1 MRVIAPLDQAAAWAV
16 QGQHLT
22 VAVNLSARS
31 LGDADLPDRV
41 LAMLAARGLPSS
53 ALQFE
58 ITEEFLLADR
68 TQARAVLTKLRS
80 TGIQISIDDYGTGY
94 STLPYLRD
102 LPIDELKLDRSF
114 VFPIADDARAA
125 ALVASTISLARSL
138 GLRIVAEG
146 VETLTAFTE
155 LARLGCDQAQ
165 GYFICRPVPAAELDH
180 WLTGGRTGFDLT
192 DFPRLQPPT
201 ETKPRRS

>member
-1 MRVIAPLDQAAAWAV
+1 M
-16 QGQHLT
+16 T